1 MDDQDRSDDI
11 DTFVPYDELTNTPKM
26 REAII
31 QFRRETEER
40 EAEERETETI
50 DSETLLATSRI
61 KRYPFDK
68 TSWTQRVLSWFKRD

>member
-1 MDDQDRSDDI
+1 MDDQDRFDDI

-31 QFRRETEER
+31 QLRRETEER
-40 EAEERETETI
+40 QTETI

-61 KRYPFDK
+61 KRSPFVK
-68 TSWTQRVLSWFKRD
+68 TSWTQRVLSWFKRS

>member
-1 MDDQDRSDDI
+1 MDDQDRFDDI

-31 QFRRETEER
+31 QFRRET
-40 EAEERETETI
+40 EERETETI

-68 TSWTQRVLSWFKRD
+68 TSWTQRVLSWFRRN